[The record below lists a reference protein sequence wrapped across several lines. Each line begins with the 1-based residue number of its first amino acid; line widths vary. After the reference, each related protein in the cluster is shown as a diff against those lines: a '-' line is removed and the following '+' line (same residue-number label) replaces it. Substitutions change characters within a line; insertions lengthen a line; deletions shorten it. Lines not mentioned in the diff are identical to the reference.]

1 MSTSP
6 DLPLFS
12 DKYLDKDLESNSLE
26 LHNVEREGLLASDL
40 ERDGHVVQN
49 QASPTTTA
57 LDSYEHT
64 VSTRRKLLA
73 LLGYFICNIGLTLYN
88 KTVFGF
94 VSLSALTL
102 PCQTTASFSKT
113 GKKVFWWRE
122 ASILPGS
129 MQTPSPS
136 RRTEIS

>member
-6 DLPLFS
+6 DLPSFS

-40 ERDGHVVQN
+40 ERDGRVVQN
-49 QASPTTTA
+49 QASPTMTT

-94 VSLSALTL
+94 VSLSARTL
-102 PCQTTASFSKT
+102 PSQTTALFCGT
-113 GKKVFWWRE
+113 RQKVF
-122 ASILPGS
+122 
-129 MQTPSPS
+129 
-136 RRTEIS
+136 